1 MAMLT
6 MGQFTLGS
14 VMEEQTRN
22 KRKILKSSPTEKVK
36 ESQRDAD
43 MDTLTSDVINTIEN
57 EAENAFAF
65 GIQLIVKGLK
75 K

>member
-1 MAMLT
+1 M
-6 MGQFTLGS
+6 
-14 VMEEQTRN
+14 
-22 KRKILKSSPTEKVK
+22 EKVK

-43 MDTLTSDVINTIEN
+43 MDTLTSDVMNTIEN
-57 EAENAFAF
+57 EAENAFEF